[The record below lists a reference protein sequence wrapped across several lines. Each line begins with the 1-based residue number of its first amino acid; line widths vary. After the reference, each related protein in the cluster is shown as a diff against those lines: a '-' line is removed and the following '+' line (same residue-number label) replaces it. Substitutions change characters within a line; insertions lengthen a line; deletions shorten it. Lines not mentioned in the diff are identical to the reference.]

1 MYYLEYILCNN
12 FIYTS
17 NIDGFLGGI
26 TLTSLLMKITG
37 TFKRDVDELQNIFD
51 FLKKNWAGYEVNGN
65 DQRKIELSVEEIF
78 MNMVRHNPNAEFD
91 IKLIVEKKNRKI
103 ILSLS
108 DFEEKPFDITQAR
121 DVDFEEYFRQKKS
134 GGLGIHLVKEIMD
147 DIKFVHRNGIST
159 ITITKLI

>member
-1 MYYLEYILCNN
+1 M
-12 FIYTS
+12 
-17 NIDGFLGGI
+17 
-26 TLTSLLMKITG
+26 G
-37 TFKRDVDELQNIFD
+37 TFKRDTSELDNIFD
-51 FLKKNWAGYEVNGN
+51 FLKQNWAGYEVDEN

-108 DFEEKPFDITQAR
+108 DFEEKPFDITQAKG
-121 DVDFEEYFRQKKS
+121 VDFEEYFRKKKS